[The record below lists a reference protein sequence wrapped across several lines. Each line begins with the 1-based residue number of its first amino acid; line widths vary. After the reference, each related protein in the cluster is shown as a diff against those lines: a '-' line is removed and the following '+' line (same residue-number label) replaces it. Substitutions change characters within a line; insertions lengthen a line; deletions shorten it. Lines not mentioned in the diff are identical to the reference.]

1 MVSRK
6 KSEIIHIR
14 VQPNFKVL
22 LEGLANLGGV
32 TSTKIIEQL
41 IVKSAQKTYIPDI
54 DVIISGDFLKDGKLT
69 LADAVETTFLE
80 GEPVLTK
87 LRMYYLASDALSRK
101 DQIVCAAV
109 VNKENGDLFFGE
121 DEIFYRSEGVIEPQ
135 ELSGI
140 PTVSVAKINDHL
152 NSLEEFAEFREKN
165 PRIKI
170 AYIDFLKMSG

>member
-14 VQPNFKVL
+14 VQPSFKAL

-41 IVKSAQKTYIPDI
+41 IVRSAQKTYIPDI
-54 DVIISGDFLKDGKLT
+54 DVVISGDFLKNGKLT
-69 LADAVETTFLE
+69 LADAVETAFLE
-80 GEPVLTK
+80 GEPVLTM

-101 DQIVCAAV
+101 EQIVCAAV
-109 VNKENGDLFFGE
+109 LDQKNSSLFSGE
-121 DEIFYRSEGVIEPQ
+121 DEIFHHSEGVVESK

-140 PTVSVAKINDHL
+140 PIVSVGKINEHL